1 MKRLIKKIFNIVLG
15 GASQSFIRRLNYLV
29 IKLKGGYFAINQ
41 LDKQL
46 EQYVNYDNGFF
57 VELGANDGISQS
69 NSLYFEIK
77 RNWSGVLIEPTP
89 HNFLLCKEHRSA
101 KNYIFC
107 NACVS
112 FDYKEKYVDIKY
124 ANLMSISENLELDL
138 EDKDSHI
145 QSSNKFLSN
154 NEDVFSFG
162 ATAVT
167 LNSILEKSKAPKEID
182 FLSLD
187 VEGAE
192 LEVLKGID
200 FDKFS
205 FKFML
210 IEVRDIKR
218 MESFLLQHGYLL
230 EKKFSTHDYLFRKKK

>member
-1 MKRLIKKIFNIVLG
+1 MKRLIGKILNIVLG
-15 GASQSFIRRLNYLV
+15 GASQSFIRRLNYLAM
-29 IKLKGGYFAINQ
+29 KLKGGYFAINQ

-69 NSLYFEIK
+69 NSLYFEMK
-77 RNWSGVLIEPTP
+77 RNWRGVLIEPTP
-89 HNFLLCKEHRSA
+89 HNFLLCKEQRSA
-101 KNYIFC
+101 ENYIFC

-138 EDKDSHI
+138 EDKDTHI
-145 QSSNKFLSN
+145 QSGKKFLSN

-192 LEVLKGID
+192 LAVLKGID
-200 FDKFS
+200 FDKFL
-205 FKFML
+205 FKYML
-210 IEVRDIKR
+210 IEVRDVKR
-218 MESFLLQHGYLL
+218 MESFLRQHGYIL
-230 EKKFSTHDYLFRKKK
+230 EKQFSSHDYLFKHI

>member
-1 MKRLIKKIFNIVLG
+1 M
-15 GASQSFIRRLNYLV
+15 
-29 IKLKGGYFAINQ
+29 
-41 LDKQL
+41 
-46 EQYVNYDNGFF
+46 
-57 VELGANDGISQS
+57 
-69 NSLYFEIK
+69 
-77 RNWSGVLIEPTP
+77 
-89 HNFLLCKEHRSA
+89 
-101 KNYIFC
+101 
-107 NACVS
+107 
-112 FDYKEKYVDIKY
+112 
-124 ANLMSISENLELDL
+124 
-138 EDKDSHI
+138 
-145 QSSNKFLSN
+145 SN

-200 FDKFS
+200 FNKFS